1 MLQKIIRVGNSLAVT
16 LPRQFTD
23 EAKYKAGDVVHVETN
38 ASIKSIYVR
47 PSSANQSPGLT
58 PEFKTWLDDV
68 IKNEADIIKSL
79 AKV

>member
-23 EAKYKAGDVVHVETN
+23 EAKYHAGDMVHVETD
-38 ASIKSIYVR
+38 ASIKSVYVR
-47 PSSANQSPGLT
+47 PSTSTQTPGLT

-68 IKNEADIIKSL
+68 VKNEADIIKSL